1 MTSQAQTQLIDQEFR
16 QQPGIW
22 YFNHAAIGPWP
33 RRTVQRV
40 TELAQGSNTRIMANW
55 LDWYAAEQRLRQ
67 RLGEILGAPDG
78 SQISLTKNTSEGL
91 SRIAAG
97 LAWRDGDRVLLLSE
111 EFSSNQWCWDRCTPD
126 FVAVDQVKR
135 QPGQPV
141 HEALIEAAGPQ
152 TRLIAV
158 STVQYA
164 SGAALLLNELSE
176 YCSERGILLVIDAIQ
191 SLGAF
196 PLNVADCP
204 VDAVACGSHKWLLS
218 AEGVGF
224 LYLSESLRQALRP
237 TQAGWRMVSEPFKFA
252 GALSEPANDGRS
264 LEAGTLNT
272 VGIVA
277 LEASLSLYQ
286 ELGADT
292 VERIIRGHTNR
303 LLAGLTDL
311 GLDVRTPADPAQHAG
326 IVAFS
331 LGDESATRSAYSTLT
346 ERGVCCAVRGGL
358 LRLSP
363 HYSTPAQHV
372 DDVLNML
379 TELL

>member
-1 MTSQAQTQLIDQEFR
+1 MTSQAQTQLIDQEFQ

-22 YFNHAAIGPWP
+22 YLNHAAIGPWP
-33 RRTVQRV
+33 LRTVQRV

-55 LDWYAAEQRLRQ
+55 LDWYGAEQRLRQ
-67 RLGEILGAPDG
+67 RLGDLIGASDG
-78 SQISLTKNTSEGL
+78 SQVSLTKNTSEGL

-97 LAWRDGDRVLLLSE
+97 LDWRDGDRVLVLSE
-111 EFSSNQWCWDRCTPD
+111 EFSSNQWCWDHCTPAS
-126 FVAVDQVKR
+126 VTVDSVKR

-141 HEALIEAAGPQ
+141 HEALIEATTPQ
-152 TRLIAV
+152 TRLISV

-164 SGAALLLNELSE
+164 NGTALLLKELSQH
-176 YCSERGILLVIDAIQ
+176 CRERGILLVVDAIQ

-196 PLNVADCP
+196 PLDVTDCP

-224 LYLSESLRQALRP
+224 LYLSDSLRQALKP
-237 TQAGWRMVSEPFKFA
+237 TQVGWRMVSEPFKFA
-252 GALSEPANDGRS
+252 GALSETASDGRG

-286 ELGADT
+286 ELGADS
-292 VERIIRGHTNR
+292 VEHIIRGHTKR
-303 LLAGLTDL
+303 LLGGLADL
-311 GLDVRTPADPAQHAG
+311 GVDVRTPADSAQHAG

-331 LGDESATRSAYSTLT
+331 LGDENATRDAYNALS
-346 ERGVCCAVRGGL
+346 EKGVFCAVRGGL

-363 HYSTPAQHV
+363 HYSTPPQHI
-372 DDVLNML
+372 DDVLNMVASVL
-379 TELL
+379 